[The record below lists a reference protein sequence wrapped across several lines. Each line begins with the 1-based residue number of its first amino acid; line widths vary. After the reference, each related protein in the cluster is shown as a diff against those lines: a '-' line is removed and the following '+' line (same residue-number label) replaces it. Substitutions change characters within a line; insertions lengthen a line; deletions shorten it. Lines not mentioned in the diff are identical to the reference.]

1 MSSRAKGLLGHGVR
15 WLFIL
20 LSLLVICKAL
30 IGLGNSSLRIER
42 VVETALNRMEMT
54 DAPISIRTKM
64 ERGYELLL
72 MKDLEQGMYHQ
83 LNVKRSFG
91 FLWSYR
97 GGSGGMPL
105 EPEVVL
111 SFQGG
116 GSVVG
121 KYRHYYYVGQCN
133 DPQISKL
140 QIRWYDG
147 VEQEAEV
154 KDGLYQVARTVR
166 ITKDAELR
174 SSDDKLFAYDAKGQL
189 LYELD
194 RERREI
200 RSDTDKNA

>member
-1 MSSRAKGLLGHGVR
+1 MNSRVKGLLGHGVR

-72 MKDLEQGMYHQ
+72 MKDLEHGMYHQ

-91 FLWSYR
+91 FLWSIQ
-97 GGSGGMPL
+97 GGSVGLPMDS
-105 EPEVVL
+105 EVLL

-116 GSVVG
+116 GATVG
-121 KYRHYYYVGQCN
+121 KFLHFFYVGQLN
-133 DPQISKL
+133 DPQISRL
-140 QIRWYDG
+140 QIRWSDG
-147 VEQEAEV
+147 VEQEAEI
-154 KDGLYQVARTVR
+154 KDGLYQVARVIR
-166 ITKDAELR
+166 SKKNDELR
-174 SSDDKLFAYDAKGQL
+174 SRDDKLCAYDANGQL

-194 RERREI
+194 WERREI
-200 RSDTDKNA
+200 RSDKDKNA